1 MQAPLSAPKRQPPK
15 RSAAD
20 PVFSPS
26 FYRPYA
32 QAVETALFMLGS
44 ARSRLV
50 RETGEDVRSITYRL
64 KSPASIR
71 GKLLKKGLPVC
82 EPAARAALHD
92 VAGLRVVLP
101 GEKQVYRFA
110 ALLRGSPVT
119 RLLDEKD
126 YIAEP
131 KPSGYRSLHLV
142 LGVPVSLR
150 GQSLLVPVELQ
161 LRTAAMDMWA
171 SIEHDMVYKPD
182 AAQDAGLSLPQDGR
196 GITMRA

>member
-1 MQAPLSAPKRQPPK
+1 
-15 RSAAD
+15 
-20 PVFSPS
+20 
-26 FYRPYA
+26 
-32 QAVETALFMLGS
+32 MLGS

-50 RETGEDVRSITYRL
+50 EQTGEDVRFITYRL
-64 KSPASIR
+64 KSPSSIR

-82 EPAARAALHD
+82 EETARAALHD
-92 VAGLRVVLP
+92 IAGLRVVFS
-101 GEKQVYRFA
+101 GEKQVYCFA
-110 ALLRGSPVT
+110 ELLCASPLARV
-119 RLLDEKD
+119 LSEKD
-126 YIAEP
+126 YIADP

-142 LGVPVSLR
+142 LSIPVRLH
-150 GQSLLVPVELQ
+150 GQSLMVPVEIQ

>member
-1 MQAPLSAPKRQPPK
+1 MQAPLSAPKKQPLK

-20 PVFSPS
+20 PVFSPA

-32 QAVETALFMLGS
+32 LAVETALFMLGS

-50 RETGEDVRSITYRL
+50 KQTGEDVRCITYRL
-64 KSPASIR
+64 KSPSSIR

-82 EPAARAALHD
+82 EETARAALHD
-92 VAGLRVVLP
+92 IAGLRVVFP
-101 GEKQVYRFA
+101 GEKQVYCFA
-110 ALLRGSPVT
+110 ELLCASPLARV
-119 RLLDEKD
+119 LSEKD

-142 LGVPVSLR
+142 LSIPVRLHS
-150 GQSLLVPVELQ
+150 QSLMVPVEIQ

-182 AAQDAGLSLPQDGR
+182 AARIDSVPLPGAQS
-196 GITMRA
+196 GITMKA

>member
-110 ALLRGSPVT
+110 ALLRDSPVT

-142 LGVPVSLR
+142 LSIPVRLH
-150 GQSLLVPVELQ
+150 GQSLMVPVEVQ
-161 LRTAAMDMWA
+161 PRTAAMDMWA

-182 AAQDAGLSLPQDGR
+182 AARIDSVPLPGAQS
-196 GITMRA
+196 GITMKA

>member
-1 MQAPLSAPKRQPPK
+1 MQAPLSAPKKQPPK
-15 RSAAD
+15 RSAAES
-20 PVFSPS
+20 VFSPA

-50 RETGEDVRSITYRL
+50 AETGEDVRAITYRL
-64 KSPASIR
+64 KSPASIQ
-71 GKLLKKGLPVC
+71 GKLRKKGLPVC
-82 EPAARAALHD
+82 ESAARAALRD

-110 ALLRGSPVT
+110 ELLCASPLA
-119 RLLDEKD
+119 RLADEKD

-142 LGVPVSLR
+142 FELPVRLR
-150 GQSLLVPVELQ
+150 GQSMMVPVEIQ

-171 SIEHDMVYKPD
+171 SIEHDMVYKPEGHP
-182 AAQDAGLSLPQDGR
+182 QSSPLPGR
-196 GITMRA
+196 EVGITMKE

>member
-1 MQAPLSAPKRQPPK
+1 
-15 RSAAD
+15 
-20 PVFSPS
+20 
-26 FYRPYA
+26 
-32 QAVETALFMLGS
+32 MLGS

-50 RETGEDVRSITYRL
+50 KQTGEDVRCITYRL
-64 KSPASIR
+64 KSPSSIR

-101 GEKQVYRFA
+101 SEKQVYRFA
-110 ALLRGSPVT
+110 ALLRDSPVT

-126 YIAEP
+126 DIAEP

-182 AAQDAGLSLPQDGR
+182 AAHIASAALSRAQS
-196 GITMRA
+196 GITMKA